1 MAALGEVGNTRKTAS
16 STHRRQAPITTQRKH
31 AHDLCE
37 AMGSTSPERR
47 PVAGLWRWCGNHW
60 RARIA
65 QRFDVLQNKH
75 AYASALYRFG
85 EAAMRSAARR

>member
-1 MAALGEVGNTRKTAS
+1 
-16 STHRRQAPITTQRKH
+16 
-31 AHDLCE
+31 
-37 AMGSTSPERR
+37 
-47 PVAGLWRWCGNHW
+47 LWRWCGNHW

-75 AYASALYRFG
+75 AYASALYRSV